1 MCYMSCAIFVSNQLN
16 VYIHH
21 EDKINMHYY
30 ISHPHIQCYPL
41 QKKLPMAY
49 NNRNGYIN
57 MSYIT

>member
-41 QKKLPMAY
+41 QKNCQWL
-49 NNRNGYIN
+49 I
-57 MSYIT
+57 ITQMDI